1 MAGGDLYGTADS
13 TVLGMHYGCEKQD
26 DEDHANNR
34 DDAPDHGAEA
44 EPLPLAPGEMLPAA
58 PVNKEELLSV
68 LKCHAQSSGV
78 WHSVITLKLT
88 QTCEH
93 LGQSFL
99 LYPLHPLMLREDLVG
114 RIL

>member
-13 TVLGMHYGCEKQD
+13 TVLGMHYGCEKQN

-58 PVNKEELLSV
+58 PVNKEELLSEWSQFSNVMHKV
-68 LKCHAQSSGV
+68 LVYG
-78 WHSVITLKLT
+78 T
-88 QTCEH
+88 Q
-93 LGQSFL
+93 
-99 LYPLHPLMLREDLVG
+99 
-114 RIL
+114 